1 MLIRSL
7 GIAKTGLEAQQLKMD
22 VTTNNLAHV
31 STNGFK
37 RSRAIFED
45 LLYQNLRQPGA
56 QTTQQNTLP
65 SGLQVGTG
73 VRAVATQ
80 RDFREGDPEATNND
94 YDVMID
100 GDGFFQVALPSGET
114 GYTRNGSFTIDQN
127 GQLVTAAGYVVQ
139 PPITIPA
146 GAQKVIVGTDG
157 TVSVKTTGS
166 AAATQ
171 VGNLQ
176 LATFMNPVGL
186 ESRGEN
192 LYVDT
197 AASGNPSPGTPGQNG
212 IGTVKQ
218 GYVELSNVNLVE
230 EMVSMI
236 STQRAYE
243 INSKAVSTSDQM
255 LQKLSQL

>member
-114 GYTRNGSFTIDQN
+114 GYTRNVRSRSTR
-127 GQLVTAAGYVVQ
+127 TASSS
-139 PPITIPA
+139 PPPA
-146 GAQKVIVGTDG
+146 TSCSRRSRFRPAPRK
-157 TVSVKTTGS
+157 SSS
-166 AAATQ
+166 A
-171 VGNLQ
+171 
-176 LATFMNPVGL
+176 P
-186 ESRGEN
+186 
-192 LYVDT
+192 T
-197 AASGNPSPGTPGQNG
+197 APCP
-212 IGTVKQ
+212 
-218 GYVELSNVNLVE
+218 
-230 EMVSMI
+230 
-236 STQRAYE
+236 
-243 INSKAVSTSDQM
+243 
-255 LQKLSQL
+255 